1 MVLFFGCRQ
10 STKDLVYKR
19 ELDEAQANGVMD
31 VHVALSREP
40 GKPKVTTLVANK
52 PLITAIIPISTAL
65 HTIPFIFRIFNVII
79 G

>member
-52 PLITAIIPISTAL
+52 PLIIPISTAL